1 MTRKQKKHLARIIA
15 AAVLL
20 ALVWFVLPL
29 EGIWQLLAYCVPYF
43 IVGWDVLWGAIRKIL
58 HGDLMDEEFLMSV
71 ATIGAFVLG
80 DYREAVAVML
90 FYQIGEW
97 FQGVAV
103 GKTRRNITQLM
114 DLRPDYANVVRNGQE
129 EKVDP
134 DEVEV
139 GETII
144 VRPGE
149 KIPLDGVI
157 LEGSTTVNT
166 AALTGESL
174 PQDKAE
180 GDPVVSGTVNLT
192 GVITVQTQSAYGES
206 TAAKIL
212 ELVEN
217 ASEQKARVEGFIT
230 RFAHW
235 YTPCVVAGAALLA
248 VIPPLFFSQP
258 WGTWVERALVF
269 LVVSCPCAL
278 VVSVPLTF
286 FGGIGGASRCG
297 ILVKGAGYMETLAKA
312 KTVVFDKT
320 GTLTKG
326 SFTVTHIVPAA
337 GTEDDLLATAAAAES
352 FSHHPIAQSVVAAYG
367 RPIEAEPEDAKDHTG
382 RGIEAVIGGRHIFA
396 GNERLMNEIGVPCAK
411 VNEIGTVIHMAAD
424 REYLGYLVIADT
436 PKPDAAEAI
445 RSLKAE
451 GVEKT
456 VMLTGDKAAVAEAVA
471 AELGLDEAR
480 AELLPADKVTAVEGL
495 LKTGSPL
502 VFVGDGINDAPVLA
516 RADVGVAMGA
526 LGSDAAIEAA
536 DIVLMDDAPSKLSLA
551 VRLSRRTMRI
561 VRQNVVFALAVKAI
575 VLLMGA
581 TGEANMWVAVFADVG
596 VLVLAILNAMRALL
610 VPKK

>member
-157 LEGSTTVNT
+157 QEGSTAVNT

-217 ASEQKARVEGFIT
+217 AADQKARVERVST
-230 RFAHW
+230 RLAHG
-235 YTPCVVAGAALLA
+235 YPPGVVIGAALLA

-367 RPIEAEPEDAKDHTG
+367 KPIEKEIEDAKDHTG
-382 RGIEAVIGGRHIFA
+382 RGIEAVIDGRHIYA
-396 GNERLMNEIGVPCAK
+396 GNERLMKEIGVPCREVAE
-411 VNEIGTVIHMAAD
+411 VGTVIHMAAD
-424 REYLGYLVIADT
+424 KDYLGYLVIADT
-436 PKPDAAEAI
+436 PKPDSAEAI
-445 RSLKAE
+445 RTLKAE

-456 VMLTGDKAAVAEAVA
+456 VMLTGDKTAVAQAVA
-471 AELGLDEAR
+471 GELGLDEYR
-480 AELLPADKVTAVEGL
+480 AELLPADKVTAVEEL
-495 LKTGSPL
+495 LQTGSPL

-536 DIVLMDDAPSKLSLA
+536 DIVLMDDAPSKLALA
-551 VRLSRRTMRI
+551 VRLSRRTMKI
-561 VRQNVVFALAVKAI
+561 VWQNVIFALAVKAL
-575 VLLMGA
+575 VLVLGA
-581 TGEANMWVAVFADVG
+581 TGDANMWIAVFADVG

-610 VPKK
+610 VPKH

>member
-29 EGIWQLLAYCVPYF
+29 EGIWKLLAYCVPYF

-157 LEGSTTVNT
+157 LEGSTAVNT

-217 ASEQKARVEGFIT
+217 AADQKARVESFIT

-235 YTPCVVAGAALLA
+235 YTPCVVIGAALLA
-248 VIPPLFFSQP
+248 VIPPLF
-258 WGTWVERALVF
+258 F

-367 RPIEAEPEDAKDHTG
+367 KPIEKEIEDAKDHTG
-382 RGIEAVIGGRHIFA
+382 RGIEAVIDGRHIYA
-396 GNERLMNEIGVPCAK
+396 GNERLMKEIGVPCREVAE
-411 VNEIGTVIHMAAD
+411 VGTVIHMAAD
-424 REYLGYLVIADT
+424 KDYLGYLVIADT
-436 PKPDAAEAI
+436 PKTDSAEAI

-456 VMLTGDKAAVAEAVA
+456 VMLTGDKTAVAQAVAE
-471 AELGLDEAR
+471 ELGLDEYR
-480 AELLPADKVTAVEGL
+480 AELLPADKVTAVEEL
-495 LKTGSPL
+495 LQTGSPL

-536 DIVLMDDAPSKLSLA
+536 DIVLMDDAPSKLALA
-551 VRLSRRTMRI
+551 VRLSRRTMKI
-561 VRQNVVFALAVKAI
+561 VWQNVIFALAVKAL
-575 VLLMGA
+575 VLVLGA
-581 TGEANMWVAVFADVG
+581 TGDANMWIAVFADVG

-610 VPKK
+610 VPKH

>member
-1 MTRKQKKHLARIIA
+1 
-15 AAVLL
+15 
-20 ALVWFVLPL
+20 
-29 EGIWQLLAYCVPYF
+29 
-43 IVGWDVLWGAIRKIL
+43 
-58 HGDLMDEEFLMSV
+58 
-71 ATIGAFVLG
+71 
-80 DYREAVAVML
+80 
-90 FYQIGEW
+90 
-97 FQGVAV
+97 
-103 GKTRRNITQLM
+103 
-114 DLRPDYANVVRNGQE
+114 
-129 EKVDP
+129 
-134 DEVEV
+134 
-139 GETII
+139 
-144 VRPGE
+144 
-149 KIPLDGVI
+149 
-157 LEGSTTVNT
+157 
-166 AALTGESL
+166 
-174 PQDKAE
+174 
-180 GDPVVSGTVNLT
+180 
-192 GVITVQTQSAYGES
+192 
-206 TAAKIL
+206 
-212 ELVEN
+212 
-217 ASEQKARVEGFIT
+217 
-230 RFAHW
+230 
-235 YTPCVVAGAALLA
+235 
-248 VIPPLFFSQP
+248 
-258 WGTWVERALVF
+258 
-269 LVVSCPCAL
+269 
-278 VVSVPLTF
+278 
-286 FGGIGGASRCG
+286 
-297 ILVKGAGYMETLAKA
+297 METLAKA
-312 KTVVFDKT
+312 RTVVFDKT

-326 SFTVTHIVPAA
+326 SFTVTHIVPQK
-337 GTEDDLLATAAAAES
+337 GSKDDLLALAAAAES
-352 FSHHPIAQSVVAAYG
+352 FSRHPIAQSVVAAYG
-367 RPIEAEPEDAKDHTG
+367 KPIEAEPEDAKDHTG

-471 AELGLDEAR
+471 AELGLDEVH

-581 TGEANMWVAVFADVG
+581 TGDANMWVAVFADVG

>member
-1 MTRKQKKHLARIIA
+1 M
-15 AAVLL
+15 
-20 ALVWFVLPL
+20 
-29 EGIWQLLAYCVPYF
+29 
-43 IVGWDVLWGAIRKIL
+43 
-58 HGDLMDEEFLMSV
+58 
-71 ATIGAFVLG
+71 
-80 DYREAVAVML
+80 
-90 FYQIGEW
+90 
-97 FQGVAV
+97 
-103 GKTRRNITQLM
+103 
-114 DLRPDYANVVRNGQE
+114 
-129 EKVDP
+129 
-134 DEVEV
+134 
-139 GETII
+139 
-144 VRPGE
+144 
-149 KIPLDGVI
+149 I
-157 LEGSTTVNT
+157 LEGSTAVDT

-180 GDPVVSGTVNLT
+180 GNPVVSGTVNLT

-217 ASEQKARVEGFIT
+217 AADQKARVESFIT

-367 RPIEAEPEDAKDHTG
+367 KPIEKEIEDAKDHTG
-382 RGIEAVIGGRHIFA
+382 RGIEAVIDGRHIYA
-396 GNERLMNEIGVPCAK
+396 GNERLMKEIGVPCREVAE
-411 VNEIGTVIHMAAD
+411 VGTVIHMAAD
-424 REYLGYLVIADT
+424 NDYLGYLVIADT
-436 PKPDAAEAI
+436 PKPDSAEAI
-445 RSLKAE
+445 RTLKAE

-456 VMLTGDKAAVAEAVA
+456 VMLTGDKTAVAQAVAE
-471 AELGLDEAR
+471 ELGLDEYR
-480 AELLPADKVTAVEGL
+480 AELLPADKVTAVEEL
-495 LKTGSPL
+495 LQTGSPL

-536 DIVLMDDAPSKLSLA
+536 DIVLMDDAPSKLALA
-551 VRLSRRTMRI
+551 VRLSRRPMKI
-561 VRQNVVFALAVKAI
+561 VWQNVFFALAVKAL
-575 VLLMGA
+575 VLVLGA
-581 TGEANMWVAVFADVG
+581 TGDANMWIAVFADVG

-610 VPKK
+610 VPKH

>member
-157 LEGSTTVNT
+157 LEGSTAVNT

-248 VIPPLFFSQP
+248 VIPPLLFGQP
-258 WGTWVERALVF
+258 WSVWVQRALVF

-297 ILVKGAGYMETLAKA
+297 ILIKGAGYMETLAKA
-312 KTVVFDKT
+312 RTVVFDKT

-326 SFTVTHIVPAA
+326 SFTVTHIVPQK
-337 GTEDDLLATAAAAES
+337 GSKEDLLALAAAAES
-352 FSHHPIAQSVVAAYG
+352 FSRHPIAQSVVAAYG
-367 RPIEAEPEDAKDHTG
+367 KPIEAEPEDAKDHTG
-382 RGIEAVIGGRHIFA
+382 RGIEAVIGGRHIYA

-575 VLLMGA
+575 VLIMGA
-581 TGEANMWVAVFADVG
+581 TGDANMWVAVFADVG

>member
-1 MTRKQKKHLARIIA
+1 MTRKQKKHLARIIV

-29 EGIWQLLAYCVPYF
+29 EGVWQLLAYCVPYF

-71 ATIGAFVLG
+71 ATIGAFVLR
-80 DYREAVAVML
+80 DYKEAVAVML

-157 LEGSTTVNT
+157 LEGSTAVNT

-180 GDPVVSGTVNLT
+180 GDQVVSGTVNLT

-217 ASEQKARVEGFIT
+217 AADQKAKVESFIT

-235 YTPCVVAGAALLA
+235 YTPCVVIGAALLA
-248 VIPPLFFSQP
+248 VIPPLFFSQS

-326 SFTVTHIVPAA
+326 SFTVTHIVPAV
-337 GTEDDLLATAAAAES
+337 GTEDDLLALAAAAES

-367 RPIEAEPEDAKDHTG
+367 KPIEKDIEGAKDHTG
-382 RGIEAVIGGRHIFA
+382 RGIEAVIDGRHIYA
-396 GNERLMNEIGVPCAK
+396 GNERLMKELGVPCRE
-411 VNEIGTVIHMAAD
+411 VTEVGTVIHMAAD
-424 REYLGYLVIADT
+424 KDYLGYLVIADT
-436 PKPDAAEAI
+436 PKPDSAEAI

-456 VMLTGDKAAVAEAVA
+456 VMLTGDKTAVAQAVA
-471 AELGLDEAR
+471 RELGLDEYR
-480 AELLPADKVTAVEGL
+480 AELLPADKVTAVEEL
-495 LKTGSPL
+495 LQTGSPL

-561 VRQNVVFALAVKAI
+561 VRQNVVFALAVKAL
-575 VLLMGA
+575 VLVLGA
-581 TGEANMWVAVFADVG
+581 TGDANMWIAVFADVG

-610 VPKK
+610 VPKH

>member
-29 EGIWQLLAYCVPYF
+29 EGIWKLLAYCVPYF

-157 LEGSTTVNT
+157 LEGSTAVDT

-235 YTPCVVAGAALLA
+235 YTPCVVASAALLA

-326 SFTVTHIVPAA
+326 SFTVTISSPPPEPRTTCWRLPPLPRASLIIPLPSRWWPPTASPSKKRSRTPRTTPAA
-337 GTEDDLLATAAAAES
+337 VLKPSLTA
-352 FSHHPIAQSVVAAYG
+352 
-367 RPIEAEPEDAKDHTG
+367 
-382 RGIEAVIGGRHIFA
+382 GIS
-396 GNERLMNEIGVPCAK
+396 
-411 VNEIGTVIHMAAD
+411 
-424 REYLGYLVIADT
+424 T
-436 PKPDAAEAI
+436 P
-445 RSLKAE
+445 
-451 GVEKT
+451 
-456 VMLTGDKAAVAEAVA
+456 
-471 AELGLDEAR
+471 
-480 AELLPADKVTAVEGL
+480 
-495 LKTGSPL
+495 
-502 VFVGDGINDAPVLA
+502 
-516 RADVGVAMGA
+516 AMSA
-526 LGSDAAIEAA
+526 
-536 DIVLMDDAPSKLSLA
+536 
-551 VRLSRRTMRI
+551 
-561 VRQNVVFALAVKAI
+561 
-575 VLLMGA
+575 
-581 TGEANMWVAVFADVG
+581 
-596 VLVLAILNAMRALL
+596 
-610 VPKK
+610 

>member
-1 MTRKQKKHLARIIA
+1 M
-15 AAVLL
+15 
-20 ALVWFVLPL
+20 
-29 EGIWQLLAYCVPYF
+29 
-43 IVGWDVLWGAIRKIL
+43 
-58 HGDLMDEEFLMSV
+58 
-71 ATIGAFVLG
+71 
-80 DYREAVAVML
+80 
-90 FYQIGEW
+90 
-97 FQGVAV
+97 
-103 GKTRRNITQLM
+103 
-114 DLRPDYANVVRNGQE
+114 
-129 EKVDP
+129 
-134 DEVEV
+134 
-139 GETII
+139 
-144 VRPGE
+144 
-149 KIPLDGVI
+149 
-157 LEGSTTVNT
+157 
-166 AALTGESL
+166 
-174 PQDKAE
+174 
-180 GDPVVSGTVNLT
+180 VSGTVNLT
-192 GVITVQTQSAYGES
+192 GVITVKTQSAFGES

-248 VIPPLFFSQP
+248 VIPPLLFSQP
-258 WGTWVERALVF
+258 WSVWAQRALVF

-297 ILVKGAGYMETLAKA
+297 ILIKGAGYMETLAKA
-312 KTVVFDKT
+312 RTVVFDKT

-326 SFTVTHIVPAA
+326 SFTVTHIVPQK
-337 GTEDDLLATAAAAES
+337 GSKDDLLALAAAAES
-352 FSHHPIAQSVVAAYG
+352 FSRHPIAQSVVAAYG

-581 TGEANMWVAVFADVG
+581 TGDANMWVAVFADVG

>member
-1 MTRKQKKHLARIIA
+1 MTKKQKKHLTRIIT

-20 ALVWFVLPL
+20 AVVWLLLPL
-29 EGIWQLLAYCVPYF
+29 EGVWQLLAYCVPYF
-43 IVGWDVLWGAIRKIL
+43 IVGWDVLWGALRKIL
-58 HGDLMDEEFLMSV
+58 HGELLDEEFLMSI
-71 ATIGAFVLG
+71 ATIGAFALG
-80 DYREAVAVML
+80 EYREAVAVML

-114 DLRPDYANVVRNGQE
+114 DLRPDYANVLREGIE

-134 DEVEV
+134 EEVEV
-139 GETII
+139 GETILI
-144 VRPGE
+144 RPGE
-149 KIPLDGVI
+149 KIPLDGII
-157 LEGSTTVNT
+157 LDGTTAVNT

-174 PQDKAE
+174 PQDKGP
-180 GDPVVSGTVNLT
+180 GDAVVSGTVNLT
-192 GVITVQTQSAYGES
+192 GVITVKTQSAFGES

-248 VIPPLFFSQP
+248 VIPPLLFSQP
-258 WGTWVERALVF
+258 WSVWVQRALVF

-286 FGGIGGASRCG
+286 FGGIGGASRS
-297 ILVKGAGYMETLAKA
+297 
-312 KTVVFDKT
+312 

-326 SFTVTHIVPAA
+326 SFTVTHIVPQK
-337 GTEDDLLATAAAAES
+337 GSKDDLLALAAAAES
-352 FSHHPIAQSVVAAYG
+352 FSRHPIAQSVVAAYG
-367 RPIEAEPEDAKDHTG
+367 KPVEAEPEDAKDHTG

-396 GNERLMNEIGVPCAK
+396 GNERLMNEIGVPCAG

-456 VMLTGDKAAVAEAVA
+456 VMLTGDKTAVAEAVA
-471 AELGLDEAR
+471 AELGLDEVR

-575 VLLMGA
+575 VLIMGA
-581 TGEANMWVAVFADVG
+581 TGDANMWVAVFADVG

>member
-157 LEGSTTVNT
+157 LEGSTAVNT

-217 ASEQKARVEGFIT
+217 AADQKARVESFIT
-230 RFAHW
+230 RFADW
-235 YTPCVVAGAALLA
+235 YTPCVVIGAALLA

-367 RPIEAEPEDAKDHTG
+367 KPIEKEIEDAKDHTG
-382 RGIEAVIGGRHIFA
+382 RGIEAVIDGRHIYA
-396 GNERLMNEIGVPCAK
+396 GNERLMKEIGVPCREVAE
-411 VNEIGTVIHMAAD
+411 VGTVIHMAAD
-424 REYLGYLVIADT
+424 NDYLGYLVIADT
-436 PKPDAAEAI
+436 PKPDSAEAI
-445 RSLKAE
+445 RTLKAE

-456 VMLTGDKAAVAEAVA
+456 VMLTGDKTAVAQAVA
-471 AELGLDEAR
+471 GELGLDEYR
-480 AELLPADKVTAVEGL
+480 AELLPADKVTAVEEL
-495 LKTGSPL
+495 LQTGSPL

-536 DIVLMDDAPSKLSLA
+536 DVVLMDDDPMKIAKA
-551 VRLSRRTMRI
+551 IKISRKCIRI
-561 VRQNVVFALAVKAI
+561 VHENIVFSLGVKLLCLLLVAL
-575 VLLMGA
+575 GF
-581 TGEANMWVAVFADVG
+581 ANMWMGIFADVG
-596 VLVLAILNAMRALL
+596 VMVLAVLNAIRALRVHNL
-610 VPKK
+610 

>member
-1 MTRKQKKHLARIIA
+1 MTRKQKKHLARIIV

-20 ALVWFVLPL
+20 GVLWVAPL

-43 IVGWDVLWGAIRKIL
+43 IVGWDVLWVAIRKIM

-71 ATIGAFVLG
+71 ATIGAFVLK
-80 DYREAVAVML
+80 DYKEAVAVML

-134 DEVEV
+134 EEVEV

-149 KIPLDGVI
+149 KIPLDGLI
-157 LEGSTTVNT
+157 LEGSTSVNT

-174 PQDKAE
+174 PQDKAA
-180 GDPVVSGTVNLT
+180 GDSVVSGTVNLT

-217 ASEQKARVEGFIT
+217 AADQKAKVEGFIT

-235 YTPCVVAGAALLA
+235 YTPCVVVGAALLA
-248 VIPPLFFSQP
+248 FIPPLFFSQP
-258 WGTWVERALVF
+258 WAVWVQRALVF

-297 ILVKGAGYMETLAKA
+297 ILVKGAGYMETIAKA

-326 SFTVTHIVPAA
+326 SFTVTHIVPAQ
-337 GTEDDLLATAAAAES
+337 GTEEDLLALAAAAES

-367 RPIEAEPEDAKDHTG
+367 KPIEKDIEDAKDHTG
-382 RGIEAVIGGRHIFA
+382 RGIEAVIDGRHIYA
-396 GNERLMNEIGVPCAK
+396 GNERLMKETGVACST
-411 VNEIGTVIHMAAD
+411 VNEIGTIIHLAAD
-424 REYLGYLVIADT
+424 QDYLGYLVIADT
-436 PKPDAAEAI
+436 PKADSAEAI
-445 RSLKAE
+445 RALKAE
-451 GVEKT
+451 GVQKT
-456 VMLTGDKAAVAEAVA
+456 VMLTGDKKAVAEAVA
-471 AELGLDEAR
+471 GELGLDEYR
-480 AELLPADKVTAVEGL
+480 AELLPADKVTAVEEL

-536 DIVLMDDAPSKLSLA
+536 DIVLMDDAPSKLALA
-551 VRLSRRTMRI
+551 VKLSRRTMRI
-561 VRQNVVFALAVKAI
+561 VWQNVIFALAVKAI
-575 VLLMGA
+575 VLVLGAMGD
-581 TGEANMWVAVFADVG
+581 ANMWIAVFADVG
-596 VLVLAILNAMRALL
+596 VLVLAILNAMRALI
-610 VPKK
+610 VPKN

>member
-1 MTRKQKKHLARIIA
+1 MTRKQKKHLARIIV

-20 ALVWFVLPL
+20 GVLWVAPL

-43 IVGWDVLWGAIRKIL
+43 IVGWDVLWGAIRKIM

-71 ATIGAFVLG
+71 ATIGAFVLK
-80 DYREAVAVML
+80 DYKEAVAVML
-90 FYQIGEW
+90 FYQICEW

-134 DEVEV
+134 EEVEV

-149 KIPLDGVI
+149 KIPLDGLI
-157 LEGSTTVNT
+157 LEGSTSVNT

-174 PQDKAE
+174 PQDKAA
-180 GDPVVSGTVNLT
+180 GDSVVSGTVNLT

-217 ASEQKARVEGFIT
+217 AADQKAKVEGFIT

-235 YTPCVVAGAALLA
+235 YTPCVVVGAALLA
-248 VIPPLFFSQP
+248 FIPPLFFSQP
-258 WGTWVERALVF
+258 WAVWVQRALVF

-297 ILVKGAGYMETLAKA
+297 ILVKGAGYMETIAKA

-326 SFTVTHIVPAA
+326 SFTVTHIVPAQ
-337 GTEDDLLATAAAAES
+337 GTEEDLLALAAAAES

-367 RPIEAEPEDAKDHTG
+367 KPIEKDIEDAKDHTG
-382 RGIEAVIGGRHIFA
+382 RGIEAVIDGRHIYA
-396 GNERLMNEIGVPCAK
+396 GNERLMKETGVACST
-411 VNEIGTVIHMAAD
+411 VNEIGTIIHLAAD
-424 REYLGYLVIADT
+424 QDYLGYLVIADT
-436 PKPDAAEAI
+436 PKADSAEAI
-445 RSLKAE
+445 RALKAE
-451 GVEKT
+451 GVQKT
-456 VMLTGDKAAVAEAVA
+456 VMLTGDKKAVAEAVA
-471 AELGLDEAR
+471 GELGLDEYR
-480 AELLPADKVTAVEGL
+480 AELLPADKVTAVEEL

-536 DIVLMDDAPSKLSLA
+536 DIVLMDDAPSKLALA
-551 VRLSRRTMRI
+551 VKLSRRTMRI
-561 VRQNVVFALAVKAI
+561 VWQNVIFALAVKAI
-575 VLLMGA
+575 VLVLGAMGD
-581 TGEANMWVAVFADVG
+581 ANMWIAVFADVG
-596 VLVLAILNAMRALL
+596 VLVLAILNAMRALI
-610 VPKK
+610 VPKN

>member
-1 MTRKQKKHLARIIA
+1 MTRKQKKHLARIIV

-20 ALVWFVLPL
+20 GVLWVAPL

-43 IVGWDVLWGAIRKIL
+43 IVGWDVLWGAIRKIM

-71 ATIGAFVLG
+71 ATIGAFVLK
-80 DYREAVAVML
+80 DYKEAVAVML

-134 DEVEV
+134 EEVEV

-149 KIPLDGVI
+149 KIPLDGLI
-157 LEGSTTVNT
+157 LEGSTSVNT

-174 PQDKAE
+174 PQDKAA
-180 GDPVVSGTVNLT
+180 GDSVVSGTVHLT
-192 GVITVQTQSAYGES
+192 GVLTVQTQSAYGES

-217 ASEQKARVEGFIT
+217 AADQKAKVEGFIT

-235 YTPCVVAGAALLA
+235 YTPCVVVGAALLA
-248 VIPPLFFSQP
+248 FIPPLFFSQP
-258 WGTWVERALVF
+258 WAVWVQRALVF

-297 ILVKGAGYMETLAKA
+297 ILVKGAGYMETIAKA

-326 SFTVTHIVPAA
+326 SFTVTHIVPAQ
-337 GTEDDLLATAAAAES
+337 GTEEDLLALAAAAES

-367 RPIEAEPEDAKDHTG
+367 KPIEKDIEDAKDHTG
-382 RGIEAVIGGRHIFA
+382 RGIEAVIDGRHIYA
-396 GNERLMNEIGVPCAK
+396 GNERLMKETGVACST
-411 VNEIGTVIHMAAD
+411 VNEIGTIIHLAAD
-424 REYLGYLVIADT
+424 QDYLGYLVIADT
-436 PKPDAAEAI
+436 PKADSAEAI
-445 RSLKAE
+445 RALKAE
-451 GVEKT
+451 GVQKT
-456 VMLTGDKAAVAEAVA
+456 VMLTGDKKAVAEAVA
-471 AELGLDEAR
+471 GELGLDEYR
-480 AELLPADKVTAVEGL
+480 AELLPADKVTAVEEL

-536 DIVLMDDAPSKLSLA
+536 DIVLMDDAPSKLALA
-551 VRLSRRTMRI
+551 VKLSRRTMRI
-561 VRQNVVFALAVKAI
+561 VWQNVIFALAVKAI
-575 VLLMGA
+575 VLVLGAMGD
-581 TGEANMWVAVFADVG
+581 ANMWIAVFADVG
-596 VLVLAILNAMRALL
+596 VLVLAILNAMRALI
-610 VPKK
+610 VPKN